1 MEARIIQKPVM
12 TLVGLAINVTLK
24 DVQESKITH
33 TLAYTFMDR
42 RAEIVM
48 CSNNK
53 EFFGISTDPEDYNP
67 DTDVFEYF
75 IGVEVSSMEHIPN
88 GMVYRKIPTN
98 TYVNFTFKGPA
109 ENAGSVHGYLYS
121 TWLMQNEYELCDR
134 YNIEIYGEGFKR
146 PESED
151 SITDICFP
159 IREPKFLLKN

>member
-12 TLVGLAINVTLK
+12 TLVGLATNVTLK

-53 EFFGISTDPEDYNP
+53 EFF
-67 DTDVFEYF
+67 EYF
-75 IGVEVSSMEHIPN
+75 IGVEVSSMEHIPK

-134 YNIEIYGEGFKR
+134 YNIEIYGEGFKG